1 MAPPPLVYFD
11 YWGWINKDS
20 SSSFN
25 GKFYMKVFQYVQT
38 LLNTYKICCIF
49 WPSHC
54 KEVYQ
59 SWTQYIRKLNANKQ
73 SFTYGSHT
81 LQHYICARSNL
92 FIVYYFSTVYYF
104 PVTCDTSL
112 IKNKTNTNQKTNKI
126 NTKIQLSWLSTIF
139 GTHNIRIQLS
149 FVKHL
154 WHFLNFDLL

>member
-1 MAPPPLVYFD
+1 MLAPPPLVYFD

-126 NTKIQLSWLSTIF
+126 NTIIMTVHNWQFLEPIIFIFSCLLSNT
-139 GTHNIRIQLS
+139 
-149 FVKHL
+149 
-154 WHFLNFDLL
+154 FDTF